1 MLSIKAIISNIEE
14 RIQKFATINERIAS
28 QTNLLALNATIEA
41 ARAGEAGRGFSVV
54 ASEVKNLATQA
65 ESNSKELRTVVLS
78 EIRDQ
83 TANLQEQFNEN
94 EYNRLSEMSLTLV
107 QLIVRNLYERTA
119 DVRWWATDDAF
130 YKCLDHITTQTVEH
144 ACKRLELINR
154 FYSVYL
160 NLILTDKTGKVIAC
174 SQKDKYPT
182 VMGANVSKARWFE
195 KAVVTSSGDQYVV
208 DDIFCDPAHDNKM
221 AAVYSTAVRKGGE
234 IHGEVLGVLG
244 VFFDWDE
251 QARCIVE
258 DEPNLTDDEWGR
270 TTVLLLDGAKRIIA
284 ASDKKGLLSEF
295 DLHDNRNL
303 CQNPWLSRI

>member
-130 YKCLDHITTQTVEH
+130 YKCLDHITTQTV
-144 ACKRLELINR
+144 
-154 FYSVYL
+154 
-160 NLILTDKTGKVIAC
+160 
-174 SQKDKYPT
+174 
-182 VMGANVSKARWFE
+182 
-195 KAVVTSSGDQYVV
+195 SSGDQYVV

-295 DLHDNRNL
+295 DLHDNRKTKGYYFNKKMGGMAL
-303 CQNPWLSRI
+303 